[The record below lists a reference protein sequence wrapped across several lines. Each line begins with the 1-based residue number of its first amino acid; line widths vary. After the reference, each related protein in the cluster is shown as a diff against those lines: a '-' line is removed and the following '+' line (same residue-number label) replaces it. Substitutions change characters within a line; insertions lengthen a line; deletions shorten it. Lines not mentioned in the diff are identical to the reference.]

1 MYDDD
6 DDDDDGDC
14 DGDGVVAILAIHKKK
29 ALSFNGFTRW
39 RVAIGVHL
47 TDEPHRKHGRNYQKS
62 VAIIIHTLTIN
73 TLIAQIDLS

>member
-1 MYDDD
+1 MMTMYDD

-39 RVAIGVHL
+39 RVAMYLLVRQTHVDL
-47 TDEPHRKHGRNYQKS
+47 T
-62 VAIIIHTLTIN
+62 
-73 TLIAQIDLS
+73 